1 MNKIEEFIA
10 ATKLNELINKK
21 EDERECKKVLWG
33 LAIVGA
39 IAAIAAIAYAVY
51 CYFAPDYL
59 DDFEEEFEDEF
70 DDDFFNDEEQA

>member
-1 MNKIEEFIA
+1 MNKIEELIA
-10 ATKLNELINKK
+10 ATKLSELINKK

-39 IAAIAAIAYAVY
+39 IAAIAAISYAVY

-59 DDFEEEFEDEF
+59 EDLEEEFEDEF
-70 DDDFFNDEEQA
+70 DDDFFNEEE

>member
-59 DDFEEEFEDEF
+59 EDLEEEFEDEF
-70 DDDFFNDEEQA
+70 DDDFFNEEE